1 MVSYLKNHT
10 GRTWIMAYEKVRSFF
25 EDKGL
30 ADKLKRYETPCDTV
44 AHAAEN
50 IGCEEKQIAKTM
62 SFLLKEDKPIV
73 IVCAGDTKISNRKF
87 KDFFQTKAKMVPF
100 DQVEEIIGHEP
111 GGVCPFAVKETVTI
125 YLDTSLKRF
134 TDVYPASGDI
144 YSISHLTIEELETLT
159 YNPEWIDVCEIRE

>member
-1 MVSYLKNHT
+1 
-10 GRTWIMAYEKVRSFF
+10 MAYEKVKAFF
-25 EDKGL
+25 EQKGMSG
-30 ADKLKRYETPCDTV
+30 KLYRYETPCDTV
-44 AHAAEN
+44 THAAEN

-73 IVCAGDTKISNRKF
+73 IVCAGDTKIANRKY

-100 DQVEEIIGHEP
+100 DQVEEVIGHEP
-111 GGVCPFAVKETVTI
+111 GGVCPFAVNENVTI

-144 YSISHLTIEELETLT
+144 YSISHLTLEELEILT
-159 YNPEWIDVCEIRE
+159 GNPKWIDVCEIRE